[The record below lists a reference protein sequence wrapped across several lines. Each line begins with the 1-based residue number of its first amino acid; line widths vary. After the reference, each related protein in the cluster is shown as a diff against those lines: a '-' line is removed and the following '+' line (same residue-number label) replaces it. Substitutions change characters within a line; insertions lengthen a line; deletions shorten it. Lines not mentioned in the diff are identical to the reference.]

1 MDEKEIIIISIIE
14 NEFDNLSIN
23 NLINKLK
30 RIPQHDFKNTRTFI
44 LKLFRDIDT
53 ATKNSKVRI
62 KKYFQSL
69 KSQNDQIIKK
79 IYFQSRNKP
88 LIAKYNSKEN
98 TNTKDS
104 SMYQK
109 QNVNDIKTYD
119 NIQSIKN
126 LKSSDENSIKDC
138 DDIFT
143 KNMLEMKFFS
153 GNNGMK
159 GNPFKFKKKINL
171 GNKSLSEFKIKTKH
185 KISLNDSN
193 KNSNK
198 ENYNL
203 FKLYNK
209 TIYNKNNSNNK
220 FNNTSGN
227 KIEINN
233 YPQNK
238 DNANFLNL
246 KLSKN
251 LNIKKKVPSYDKKK
265 IIKNNPKLIS
275 GIKDKEENLISFNN
289 DSNNS
294 IIKDITIKNYR
305 DEKNDKEIKRP
316 INIENGNNSIIE
328 GKRNLSIVNNN
339 ENNEDSIQYFANEII
354 NFIDNMKDLQ
364 KNIINKNPNIKE
376 MKYNFE
382 KQKYLLYQKAIKLS
396 KITNK
401 DNIINNKID
410 LNLNINHNN
419 ENLKNSSILMDKS
432 TNNTFNNNSSN
443 LDNTKEL
450 NLSIVNLRKTIED
463 IKNNSEFLTGQLKSE
478 ITSLNNKIRE
488 KNQKE
493 NEYEKIIIDNLS
505 SIRKIYKILLTN
517 SIKQYDLLSSLEN
530 QSPSPRN
537 SNENKF
543 NWYVNEIIKLL
554 ELLIN
559 NNKKENENEIIDKNV
574 VDDKKEEIEKINNNM
589 NEMKNG
595 LLKNIMEIIN
605 WINPLIS
612 KEKDKNNILQQLEIN
627 FEQNK
632 FKDVLEI
639 FKSKIKEIIEL
650 IENLKKEIKKQ
661 QDEIKIKENEIK
673 RQDNEIKKR
682 ENEIK
687 RQENEIKK
695 KENEIKEKAKI
706 NKIEKNVNKNQI
718 NLSNEDDEDNLNDKN
733 NFLQLNAT
741 LLGIQNDLIQKIEN
755 KQEEIEKTKKDL
767 KNSIQLNKEFMNMA
781 KNQTGQDVNIFSEKY
796 NYLLDLYNSEQDKV
810 KFLQNEYMNL
820 LNGLS
825 NYVNNGEEIIIKL
838 GKMWDLNPILKTNFE
853 MAEPEFPEIEPINE
867 SDLFTENS

>member
-1 MDEKEIIIISIIE
+1 
-14 NEFDNLSIN
+14 
-23 NLINKLK
+23 
-30 RIPQHDFKNTRTFI
+30 
-44 LKLFRDIDT
+44 
-53 ATKNSKVRI
+53 
-62 KKYFQSL
+62 
-69 KSQNDQIIKK
+69 
-79 IYFQSRNKP
+79 
-88 LIAKYNSKEN
+88 
-98 TNTKDS
+98 
-104 SMYQK
+104 
-109 QNVNDIKTYD
+109 
-119 NIQSIKN
+119 
-126 LKSSDENSIKDC
+126 
-138 DDIFT
+138 
-143 KNMLEMKFFS
+143 
-153 GNNGMK
+153 
-159 GNPFKFKKKINL
+159 
-171 GNKSLSEFKIKTKH
+171 
-185 KISLNDSN
+185 
-193 KNSNK
+193 
-198 ENYNL
+198 
-203 FKLYNK
+203 
-209 TIYNKNNSNNK
+209 
-220 FNNTSGN
+220 
-227 KIEINN
+227 
-233 YPQNK
+233 
-238 DNANFLNL
+238 
-246 KLSKN
+246 
-251 LNIKKKVPSYDKKK
+251 
-265 IIKNNPKLIS
+265 
-275 GIKDKEENLISFNN
+275 
-289 DSNNS
+289 
-294 IIKDITIKNYR
+294 
-305 DEKNDKEIKRP
+305 
-316 INIENGNNSIIE
+316 
-328 GKRNLSIVNNN
+328 
-339 ENNEDSIQYFANEII
+339 
-354 NFIDNMKDLQ
+354 MKDLQ

-382 KQKYLLYQKAIKLS
+382 KQKYLLYQKALKLS
-396 KITNK
+396 KITST

-419 ENLKNSSILMDKS
+419 ENQKNSSIFMDNTTS
-432 TNNTFNNNSSN
+432 NTFNNNSSN
-443 LDNTKEL
+443 LENTKEL

-478 ITSLNNKIRE
+478 ITSLNNKIKE
-488 KNQKE
+488 KNEKE

-517 SIKQYDLLSSLEN
+517 SIKQYDLLTSLEN

-559 NNKKENENEIIDKNV
+559 NNQKEKENENENEVIDKKI
-574 VDDKKEEIEKINNNM
+574 VDNM
-589 NEMKNG
+589 NEMKNE
-595 LLKNIMEIIN
+595 LLKNIKEIIN
-605 WINPLIS
+605 LINPLIS

-639 FKSKIKEIIEL
+639 LKSKIKEIIEL
-650 IENLKKEIKKQ
+650 IKNLQKEIKKQ
-661 QDEIKIKENEIK
+661 EK
-673 RQDNEIKKR
+673 
-682 ENEIK
+682 
-687 RQENEIKK
+687 
-695 KENEIKEKAKI
+695 EIKEKAKI
-706 NKIEKNVNKNQI
+706 NKIEKNLNKNHI

>member
-1 MDEKEIIIISIIE
+1 MPS
-14 NEFDNLSIN
+14 FD
-23 NLINKLK
+23 
-30 RIPQHDFKNTRTFI
+30 
-44 LKLFRDIDT
+44 
-53 ATKNSKVRI
+53 
-62 KKYFQSL
+62 
-69 KSQNDQIIKK
+69 
-79 IYFQSRNKP
+79 
-88 LIAKYNSKEN
+88 
-98 TNTKDS
+98 
-104 SMYQK
+104 
-109 QNVNDIKTYD
+109 
-119 NIQSIKN
+119 
-126 LKSSDENSIKDC
+126 
-138 DDIFT
+138 
-143 KNMLEMKFFS
+143 
-153 GNNGMK
+153 G
-159 GNPFKFKKKINL
+159 
-171 GNKSLSEFKIKTKH
+171 
-185 KISLNDSN
+185 
-193 KNSNK
+193 
-198 ENYNL
+198 
-203 FKLYNK
+203 
-209 TIYNKNNSNNK
+209 
-220 FNNTSGN
+220 
-227 KIEINN
+227 
-233 YPQNK
+233 
-238 DNANFLNL
+238 
-246 KLSKN
+246 
-251 LNIKKKVPSYDKKK
+251 KKK
-265 IIKNNPKLIS
+265 IIKNNSKLIS
-275 GIKDKEENLISFNN
+275 DVKQKEENLISFNN

-305 DEKNDKEIKRP
+305 DEINDKGIKRQ
-316 INIENGNNSIIE
+316 IKIDNGNNNIIE
-328 GKRNLSIVNNN
+328 GKNNLSIINNNN
-339 ENNEDSIQYFANEII
+339 ENSIQNLANEII
-354 NFIDNMKDLQ
+354 IFIDNMKDLQ

-382 KQKYLLYQKAIKLS
+382 KQKYLLYQKALKLS
-396 KITNK
+396 KITST

-419 ENLKNSSILMDKS
+419 ENQKNSSIFMDNTTS
-432 TNNTFNNNSSN
+432 NTFNNNSSN
-443 LDNTKEL
+443 LENTKEL

-478 ITSLNNKIRE
+478 ITSLNNKIKE
-488 KNQKE
+488 KNEKE

-517 SIKQYDLLSSLEN
+517 SIKQYDLLTSLEN

-537 SNENKF
+537 STENKF
-543 NWYVNEIIKLL
+543 NWYVNEIVKLL
-554 ELLIN
+554 ELLVN
-559 NNKKENENEIIDKNV
+559 NNNKENENKIIDKNNME
-574 VDDKKEEIEKINNNM
+574 DKIKEIEKINNNM
-589 NEMKNG
+589 NEMKND
-595 LLKNIMEIIN
+595 LLKNIKEIIN

-612 KEKDKNNILQQLEIN
+612 KEKDKNNIFQQLEIN

-632 FKDVLEI
+632 FKDALEI

-650 IENLKKEIKKQ
+650 IENLKKQIKDQK
-661 QDEIKIKENEIK
+661 DEIKIKENEIK
-673 RQDNEIKKR
+673 KK

-695 KENEIKEKAKI
+695 QENEIKEKSKI
-706 NKIEKNVNKNQI
+706 NKIEKNLNKNHI

-781 KNQTGQDVNIFSEKY
+781 KNQTGQDINIFSEKY

-820 LNGLS
+820 LNRLS

>member
-1 MDEKEIIIISIIE
+1 M
-14 NEFDNLSIN
+14 
-23 NLINKLK
+23 
-30 RIPQHDFKNTRTFI
+30 
-44 LKLFRDIDT
+44 
-53 ATKNSKVRI
+53 
-62 KKYFQSL
+62 
-69 KSQNDQIIKK
+69 
-79 IYFQSRNKP
+79 
-88 LIAKYNSKEN
+88 
-98 TNTKDS
+98 
-104 SMYQK
+104 
-109 QNVNDIKTYD
+109 
-119 NIQSIKN
+119 
-126 LKSSDENSIKDC
+126 
-138 DDIFT
+138 
-143 KNMLEMKFFS
+143 
-153 GNNGMK
+153 
-159 GNPFKFKKKINL
+159 
-171 GNKSLSEFKIKTKH
+171 
-185 KISLNDSN
+185 
-193 KNSNK
+193 
-198 ENYNL
+198 
-203 FKLYNK
+203 
-209 TIYNKNNSNNK
+209 
-220 FNNTSGN
+220 
-227 KIEINN
+227 
-233 YPQNK
+233 
-238 DNANFLNL
+238 
-246 KLSKN
+246 
-251 LNIKKKVPSYDKKK
+251 PSYDKKK

-376 MKYNFE
+376 MKFNFE
-382 KQKYLLYQKAIKLS
+382 KQKYILYQKAIKLS

-419 ENLKNSSILMDKS
+419 ENLKSSSILMDKS
-432 TNNTFNNNSSN
+432 PNNTFNNNNSSN

-478 ITSLNNKIRE
+478 ITSLNNKIKE

-559 NNKKENENEIIDKNV
+559 NNKKENENEIIDKNI

-595 LLKNIMEIIN
+595 LLKNIKEIIN

-612 KEKDKNNILQQLEIN
+612 KEKDKNNFLQQLEIN

-661 QDEIKIKENEIK
+661 EDEIKIKENEIK

-718 NLSNEDDEDNLNDKN
+718 NLSNDDDEDNLNDKN

-796 NYLLDLYNSEQDKV
+796 NYLLDLYNAEQDKV

>member
-1 MDEKEIIIISIIE
+1 MDEKEIMIISILE
-14 NEFDNLSIN
+14 KEFGNLSIN

-30 RIPQHDFKNTRTFI
+30 KIPQYDFENTRTFI
-44 LKLFRDIDT
+44 LKLFKDIDT
-53 ATKNSKVRI
+53 ATKNSKIRI

-69 KSQNDQIIKK
+69 KSQNNQIIKK

-88 LIAKYNSKEN
+88 LIANNNSKDISHSKEY
-98 TNTKDS
+98 

-109 QNVNDIKTYD
+109 QSKNDIKPYD
-119 NIQSIKN
+119 NMQSIKI
-126 LKSSDENSIKDC
+126 LKSSDENSINDY

-153 GNNGMK
+153 GNNGIK
-159 GNPFKFKKKINL
+159 GNPIKFKKKINL

-185 KISLNDSN
+185 KISLNVSN
-193 KNSNK
+193 KNINK
-198 ENYNL
+198 DKYNL
-203 FKLYNK
+203 YKFYNN
-209 TIYNKNNSNNK
+209 TIYNKNNYNNI
-220 FNNTSGN
+220 FNNANGN
-227 KIEINN
+227 RIQTNN
-233 YPQNK
+233 NSSNK
-238 DNANFLNL
+238 DNNSFLNL
-246 KLSKN
+246 KLIKN
-251 LNIKKKVPSYDKKK
+251 LNVKKKVSSYDKKK
-265 IIKNNPKLIS
+265 ITKKKPQMKERNLITFNNDKSNIT
-275 GIKDKEENLISFNN
+275 IKDIKETNFKEENNIN
-289 DSNNS
+289 
-294 IIKDITIKNYR
+294 
-305 DEKNDKEIKRP
+305 EIKCP
-316 INIENGNNSIIE
+316 IKIENGKINNTDFENKNIINNNVGNIENNIQ
-328 GKRNLSIVNNN
+328 NLAS
-339 ENNEDSIQYFANEII
+339 DII
-354 NFIDNMKDLQ
+354 NFIENMKELQ

-401 DNIINNKID
+401 DNITYNKKD
-410 LNLNINHNN
+410 LNLNINHTN
-419 ENLKNSSILMDKS
+419 ENLKNSSVLMEKS
-432 TNNTFNNNSSN
+432 INNTFNNNNSSN

-463 IKNNSEFLTGQLKSE
+463 IKNNSEFLSGQLKSE
-478 ITSLNNKIRE
+478 ITSLNNKIKE
-488 KNQKE
+488 KNEKE

-505 SIRKIYKILLTN
+505 SIRKIYKILLSN
-517 SIKQYDLLSSLEN
+517 SIKQYDLLTSLEN

-543 NWYVNEIIKLL
+543 NWYINEIIKLL
-554 ELLIN
+554 ELLID
-559 NNKKENENEIIDKNV
+559 NNKKENENETIDKKI
-574 VDDKKEEIEKINNNM
+574 VDDKKEEIKKINNNM
-589 NEMKNG
+589 NEMKNE
-595 LLKNIMEIIN
+595 LFKNIKEMIN

-612 KEKDKNNILQQLEIN
+612 KEKDKNNISQQLEIN

-650 IENLKKEIKKQ
+650 IENLKKQIKKQ
-661 QDEIKIKENEIK
+661 ED
-673 RQDNEIKKR
+673 
-682 ENEIK
+682 EIK

-695 KENEIKEKAKI
+695 KENEIKKQGNELKEKGKI
-706 NKIEKNVNKNQI
+706 NKIEKNIKNQI
-718 NLSNEDDEDNLNDKN
+718 NLSNEDEDNLNDKN

-755 KQEEIEKTKKDL
+755 KQEEIDKAKKDL
-767 KNSIQLNKEFMNMA
+767 KNSIQLNKDFMNMA

-796 NYLLDLYNSEQDKV
+796 NYLLDLYNAEQDKV

>member
-30 RIPQHDFKNTRTFI
+30 RIPQYDFKNTRTFI

-69 KSQNDQIIKK
+69 KSQNDQLIKR

-98 TNTKDS
+98 SNIKDS
-104 SMYQK
+104 SVHQK

-185 KISLNDSN
+185 KISLNESN
-193 KNSNK
+193 KNSKK

-203 FKLYNK
+203 YKLYNK
-209 TIYNKNNSNNK
+209 TIYNKENSNNK
-220 FNNTSGN
+220 FNNTSEN

-233 YPQNK
+233 PRNK

-251 LNIKKKVPSYDKKK
+251 LNIKKKVPSYDEKK

-275 GIKDKEENLISFNN
+275 SIKEKDEKIISLNN
-289 DSNNS
+289 DSNNNS

-305 DEKNDKEIKRP
+305 DEKNDKGIKRS
-316 INIENGNNSIIE
+316 IKIENGNNSIVE
-328 GKRNLSIVNNN
+328 GKRNLSKVNNNN
-339 ENNEDSIQYFANEII
+339 ENNENNIQYFANEII

-382 KQKYLLYQKAIKLS
+382 KQKYLLYQKALKLS
-396 KITNK
+396 KITST

-419 ENLKNSSILMDKS
+419 ENQKNSSIFMDNTTS
-432 TNNTFNNNSSN
+432 NTFNNNSSN
-443 LDNTKEL
+443 LENTKEL

-478 ITSLNNKIRE
+478 ITSLNNKIKE
-488 KNQKE
+488 KNEKE

-517 SIKQYDLLSSLEN
+517 SIKQYDLLTSLEN

-559 NNKKENENEIIDKNV
+559 NNQKEKENENENEVIDKKI
-574 VDDKKEEIEKINNNM
+574 VDNM
-589 NEMKNG
+589 NEMKNE
-595 LLKNIMEIIN
+595 LLKNIKEIIN
-605 WINPLIS
+605 LINPLIS

-639 FKSKIKEIIEL
+639 LKSKIKEIIEL
-650 IENLKKEIKKQ
+650 IKNLQKEIKKQ
-661 QDEIKIKENEIK
+661 EDEIKLK
-673 RQDNEIKKR
+673 

-687 RQENEIKK
+687 RQENQIKK
-695 KENEIKEKAKI
+695 QEKEIKEKAKI
-706 NKIEKNVNKNQI
+706 NKIEKNLNKNHI